1 MGASAESSK
10 QEAVMANLNPY
21 LSFRDNAREAMDF
34 YQSVLGGEVEM
45 NTFGEYPDMVQ
56 DPSEG
61 ELIMHAQLTTADG
74 LVLMASDTPSSMEYA
89 PSQGMSVSLSGIS
102 ADTAREIWDKLSAGA
117 TVTMPMDSP
126 PWGGGFG
133 MLVDRFGISWML
145 SGD

>member
-1 MGASAESSK
+1 MGASAVSSK

-34 YQSVLGGEVEM
+34 YQSVLGGEIEM

-61 ELIMHAQLTTADG
+61 ELIMHAQLTTPDG
-74 LVLMASDTPSSMEYA
+74 LVLMASDTPSGMEYV

-126 PWGGGFG
+126 PWGGVFG